1 MIANIGPASMNYEE
15 TIVTLRYAYRA
26 KSIKN
31 TPVKNEDVKEGKLLA
46 LQQEIERLKQMIME
60 KSNGQFDSTVSDG
73 ETEGSEMEDES
84 DKEEKEKKLELG
96 KMEVDELAKKL
107 KTLEKQMVHGGK
119 NIVDSVNENEMKL
132 EQQRAEIA
140 ARKKREV
147 EMQQKL
153 ELEEETCSEL
163 KQVFA
168 SLQQQV
174 DFKREKL
181 KRLNS
186 KLQSIRQEIKDNHEV
201 YVKDRQ
207 EIEEANDEAA
217 LHLRQWFLVI
227 DNFVPA
233 EERSRLIN
241 LAQYDENVDNWIL
254 RKEKIRVNPADRPFA
269 HNYRRPISD
278 AAIQMSQ
285 TSPKYRLDMPLRTT
299 QDYQPPNICPQI
311 KSIVTDVIR
320 GEMENNRLVV
330 KMPTHSAGRNSSKL
344 EQEGK
349 YKQAT
354 KVMVDMHNYRNRQG
368 AKSAKAVFQ

>member
-1 MIANIGPASMNYEE
+1 S
-15 TIVTLRYAYRA
+15 RA

-233 EERSRLIN
+233 EER
-241 LAQYDENVDNWIL
+241 
-254 RKEKIRVNPADRPFA
+254 
-269 HNYRRPISD
+269 
-278 AAIQMSQ
+278 
-285 TSPKYRLDMPLRTT
+285 LD
-299 QDYQPPNICPQI
+299 
-311 KSIVTDVIR
+311 
-320 GEMENNRLVV
+320 
-330 KMPTHSAGRNSSKL
+330 
-344 EQEGK
+344 
-349 YKQAT
+349 
-354 KVMVDMHNYRNRQG
+354 
-368 AKSAKAVFQ
+368 

>member
-217 LHLRQWFLVI
+217 L
-227 DNFVPA
+227 
-233 EERSRLIN
+233 
-241 LAQYDENVDNWIL
+241 
-254 RKEKIRVNPADRPFA
+254 KI
-269 HNYRRPISD
+269 
-278 AAIQMSQ
+278 
-285 TSPKYRLDMPLRTT
+285 
-299 QDYQPPNICPQI
+299 
-311 KSIVTDVIR
+311 
-320 GEMENNRLVV
+320 
-330 KMPTHSAGRNSSKL
+330 
-344 EQEGK
+344 
-349 YKQAT
+349 
-354 KVMVDMHNYRNRQG
+354 
-368 AKSAKAVFQ
+368 